1 MFTEPQVRKFL
12 QNCGGEKCTS
22 IWQLG
27 KGMTVVI
34 AVVILLAF
42 TIRLPKASWKVSRNV
57 SYLMFSDV
65 LP

>member
-1 MFTEPQVRKFL
+1 
-12 QNCGGEKCTS
+12 
-22 IWQLG
+22 
-27 KGMTVVI
+27 MTVVI